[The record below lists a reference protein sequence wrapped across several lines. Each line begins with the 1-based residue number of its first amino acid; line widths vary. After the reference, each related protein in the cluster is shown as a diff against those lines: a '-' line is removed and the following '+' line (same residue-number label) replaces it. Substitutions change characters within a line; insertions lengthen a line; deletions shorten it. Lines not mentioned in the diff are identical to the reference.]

1 MHKTNKLRAGIYG
14 GTFDPVH
21 LGHINLA
28 LQAKN
33 LFCLDKVVFV
43 PANTSPHK
51 EMQPVTAS
59 FHRLAMLTL
68 ALADYSD
75 FSISKVE
82 IDRKGISY
90 SIDTIE
96 LLLETMNNFDLY
108 LIMGADSF
116 LDLNTWKEY
125 RRLIS
130 QCNIIVCNRPGFPI
144 DNPKMEIEKVF
155 GTENNPYQSISE
167 KPTEFSHQ
175 DTNHQLFFIQIP
187 PQDIASRKIR
197 KGDIPL
203 SITKKILP
211 PQVDQ
216 YIIVN
221 QLYKERLF
229 PR

>member
-1 MHKTNKLRAGIYG
+1 MKKTKNLKVGIYG

-33 LFCLDKVVFV
+33 RFLLEKVIFV

-51 EMQPVTAS
+51 KNKPVTAT

-68 ALADYSD
+68 ALEDYSD
-75 FSISKVE
+75 FSISMIE
-82 IDRKGISY
+82 INRKGISY
-90 SIDTIE
+90 SVDTME
-96 LLLETMNNFDLY
+96 LLQEKIEDSNFY
-108 LIMGADSF
+108 LILGADSF
-116 LDLNTWKEY
+116 LELNTWKNY
-125 RRLIS
+125 LHLTTL
-130 QCNIIVCNRPGFPI
+130 CNIIVGNRPGFPI
-144 DNPKMEIEKVF
+144 DNPNLEVEKVF
-155 GTENNPYQSISE
+155 GKENNPYQSIPSKPSE
-167 KPTEFSHQ
+167 FLHRKS
-175 DTNHQLFFIQIP
+175 NHKLCFFQIP

-197 KGDIPL
+197 NGENP
-203 SITKKILP
+203 SSPNKKILP

>member
-1 MHKTNKLRAGIYG
+1 MKKTNNLKIGIFG

-28 LQAKN
+28 LQAKK
-33 LFCLDKVVFV
+33 LFFLEKVIFI

-51 EMQPVTAS
+51 ENQPVTAA

-68 ALADYSD
+68 ALEDYSE
-75 FSISKVE
+75 FSISMIEVN
-82 IDRKGISY
+82 RKGISY
-90 SIDTIE
+90 SIDTLK
-96 LLLETMNNFDLY
+96 LLMEKMDNSNLY

-116 LDLNTWKEY
+116 LELNTWRNY
-125 RRLIS
+125 LHLTS
-130 QCNIIVCNRPGFPI
+130 LCNIIVGNRPGYPLN
-144 DNPKMEIEKVF
+144 NPNLEVEKVF
-155 GTENNPYQSISE
+155 GKENNPYQTIPS
-167 KPTEFSHQ
+167 KPSEFSHRKS
-175 DTNHQLFFIQIP
+175 NHKLSFFQIP

-197 KGDIPL
+197 TGENPSSSNKN
-203 SITKKILP
+203 ILP

-216 YIIVN
+216 YIIMN